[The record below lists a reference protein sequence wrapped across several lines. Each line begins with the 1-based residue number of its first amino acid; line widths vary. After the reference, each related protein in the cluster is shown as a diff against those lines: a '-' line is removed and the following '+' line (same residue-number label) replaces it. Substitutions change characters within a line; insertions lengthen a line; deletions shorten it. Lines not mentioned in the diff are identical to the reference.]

1 MMNRVMALLW
11 RATYLRYLAASI
23 VALGVDVSLFL
34 VLQASGMP
42 IALLSALSYSAGIL
56 MHWLI
61 SSRLV
66 FAGELRDVGIDRARQ
81 QALFLLSAFAG
92 LLITVA
98 IVSLAVQFG
107 LDARLAL
114 PPAPTTGP
122 PPMKRKPPRSR
133 CTPGAMNARRWKS
146 RSATR
151 GSWTTP

>member
-1 MMNRVMALLW
+1 MMNRVMAMLW
-11 RATYLRYLAASI
+11 RATYLRYLAASV

-42 IALLSALSYSAGIL
+42 VALLSALSYSAGIL
-56 MHWLI
+56 VHWLI

-66 FAGELRDVGIDRARQ
+66 FAGDLRAIGIDRARQ

-107 LDARLAL
+107 LDARLAKL
-114 PPAPTTGP
+114 VAVAA
-122 PPMKRKPPRSR
+122 SFQ
-133 CTPGAMNARRWKS
+133 
-146 RSATR
+146 ATYLLR
-151 GSWTTP
+151 AKIVFA

>member
-11 RATYLRYLAASI
+11 RATYLRYLAASV

-42 IALLSALSYSAGIL
+42 VALLSALSYSAGIL
-56 MHWLI
+56 VHWLI

-66 FAGELRDVGIDRARQ
+66 FAGDLRAIGIDRARQ

-107 LDARLAL
+107 LDARLAKL
-114 PPAPTTGP
+114 VAVAA
-122 PPMKRKPPRSR
+122 SFQ
-133 CTPGAMNARRWKS
+133 
-146 RSATR
+146 ATYLLR
-151 GSWTTP
+151 AKIVFA

>member
-11 RATYLRYLAASI
+11 RATYLRYLAASA

-34 VLQASGMP
+34 ALQASGMP
-42 IALLSALSYSAGIL
+42 VALLSALSYSAGIL
-56 MHWLI
+56 VHWLI

-66 FAGELRDVGIDRARQ
+66 FAGDLRAIGIDRARQ

-107 LDARLAL
+107 LDARLAKL
-114 PPAPTTGP
+114 VAVAA
-122 PPMKRKPPRSR
+122 SFQ
-133 CTPGAMNARRWKS
+133 
-146 RSATR
+146 ATYLLR
-151 GSWTTP
+151 AKIVFA

>member
-1 MMNRVMALLW
+1 MALLW
-11 RATYLRYLAASI
+11 RATYLRYLAASV

-34 VLQASGMP
+34 ALQASGMP
-42 IALLSALSYSAGIL
+42 IALLSALSYSVGIL

-66 FAGELRDVGIDRARQ
+66 FAGDLRDVGIERARQ

-107 LDARLAL
+107 IDARLAKL
-114 PPAPTTGP
+114 IAVAA
-122 PPMKRKPPRSR
+122 SFQ
-133 CTPGAMNARRWKS
+133 
-146 RSATR
+146 ATYLLR
-151 GSWTTP
+151 AKIVFA

>member
-1 MMNRVMALLW
+1 MNRVMALLW
-11 RATYLRYLAASI
+11 RATYLRYLAASV
-23 VALGVDVSLFL
+23 VALGVDFSLFL
-34 VLQASGMP
+34 ALQAIGMP
-42 IALLSALSYSAGIL
+42 IALLSALSYSAGIV

-107 LDARLAL
+107 LDARLAKL
-114 PPAPTTGP
+114 IAVAA
-122 PPMKRKPPRSR
+122 SFQ
-133 CTPGAMNARRWKS
+133 
-146 RSATR
+146 ATYLLR
-151 GSWTTP
+151 AKIVFA

>member
-11 RATYLRYLAASI
+11 RATYLRYLAAS
-23 VALGVDVSLFL
+23 VLALAVDFSLFL
-34 VLQASGMP
+34 ALRATGMP

-56 MHWLI
+56 VHWLI

-66 FAGELRDVGIDRARQ
+66 FAGELRDIGIDRARQ

-107 LDARLAL
+107 IDARLAKL
-114 PPAPTTGP
+114 VAVAA
-122 PPMKRKPPRSR
+122 SFQ
-133 CTPGAMNARRWKS
+133 
-146 RSATR
+146 ATYLLR
-151 GSWTTP
+151 AKIVFA

>member
-1 MMNRVMALLW
+1 MNRVIALLW
-11 RATYLRYLAASI
+11 RATYLRYLAASV

-34 VLQASGMP
+34 ALQTTSMP
-42 IALLSALSYSAGIL
+42 IALLSALSYSAGVL

-107 LDARLAL
+107 LDARLAKL
-114 PPAPTTGP
+114 VAVAVSFQATYLL
-122 PPMKRKPPRSR
+122 RSKIVF
-133 CTPGAMNARRWKS
+133 A
-146 RSATR
+146 
-151 GSWTTP
+151 

>member
-11 RATYLRYLAASI
+11 RATYLRYLAASV
-23 VALGVDVSLFL
+23 VALGVDFSLF
-34 VLQASGMP
+34 VALQPTGMP

-56 MHWLI
+56 VHWLI

-66 FAGELRDVGIDRARQ
+66 FAGELRAIGIDRARQ

-107 LDARLAL
+107 IDPRLAKL
-114 PPAPTTGP
+114 VAVAA
-122 PPMKRKPPRSR
+122 SFQ
-133 CTPGAMNARRWKS
+133 
-146 RSATR
+146 ATYLLR
-151 GSWTTP
+151 AKIVFA

>member
-1 MMNRVMALLW
+1 MNRVIALLW
-11 RATYLRYLAASI
+11 RATYLRYLAASV

-34 VLQASGMP
+34 ALQTTSMP
-42 IALLSALSYSAGIL
+42 IALLSALSYSAGVL

-107 LDARLAL
+107 LDARLAKL
-114 PPAPTTGP
+114 VAVAV
-122 PPMKRKPPRSR
+122 SFQ
-133 CTPGAMNARRWKS
+133 
-146 RSATR
+146 ATYLLR
-151 GSWTTP
+151 AKIVFA

>member
-11 RATYLRYLAASI
+11 RATYLRYLAASV
-23 VALGVDVSLFL
+23 VALGVDFSLFL
-34 VLQASGMP
+34 ALRATGMP

-56 MHWLI
+56 VHWLI

-66 FAGELRDVGIDRARQ
+66 FAGELRAIGIDRARQ

-107 LDARLAL
+107 IDPRLAKL
-114 PPAPTTGP
+114 VAVAA
-122 PPMKRKPPRSR
+122 SFQ
-133 CTPGAMNARRWKS
+133 
-146 RSATR
+146 ATYLLR
-151 GSWTTP
+151 AKIVFA

>member
-11 RATYLRYLAASI
+11 RATYLRYLAASV
-23 VALGVDVSLFL
+23 VALGVDFSLF
-34 VLQASGMP
+34 VALQPTGMP

-56 MHWLI
+56 VHWLI

-66 FAGELRDVGIDRARQ
+66 FSGELRDVGIDRARQ

-107 LDARLAL
+107 IDARLAKL
-114 PPAPTTGP
+114 VAV
-122 PPMKRKPPRSR
+122 
-133 CTPGAMNARRWKS
+133 
-146 RSATR
+146 ATSFQATYLLR
-151 GSWTTP
+151 AKIVFA

>member
-1 MMNRVMALLW
+1 MALLW
-11 RATYLRYLAASI
+11 RATYLRYLAASV
-23 VALGVDVSLFL
+23 VALGVDVSMFL
-34 VLQASGMP
+34 ALQASGMP

-107 LDARLAL
+107 LDARLAKL
-114 PPAPTTGP
+114 IAVAASFQVTYLLRA
-122 PPMKRKPPRSR
+122 KIVF
-133 CTPGAMNARRWKS
+133 A
-146 RSATR
+146 
-151 GSWTTP
+151 

>member
-1 MMNRVMALLW
+1 MNRVMALLW
-11 RATYLRYLAASI
+11 RATYLRYLAASV

-42 IALLSALSYSAGIL
+42 VALLSALSYSAGIL
-56 MHWLI
+56 VHWLI

-66 FAGELRDVGIDRARQ
+66 FAGDLRAIGIDRARQ

-107 LDARLAL
+107 LDARLAKL
-114 PPAPTTGP
+114 VAVAA
-122 PPMKRKPPRSR
+122 SFQ
-133 CTPGAMNARRWKS
+133 
-146 RSATR
+146 ATYLLR
-151 GSWTTP
+151 AKIVFA

>member
-11 RATYLRYLAASI
+11 RATYLRYLAASV
-23 VALGVDVSLFL
+23 VALGVDFSLF
-34 VLQASGMP
+34 VALQPTGMP

-56 MHWLI
+56 VHWLI

-107 LDARLAL
+107 IDARLAKL
-114 PPAPTTGP
+114 VAV
-122 PPMKRKPPRSR
+122 
-133 CTPGAMNARRWKS
+133 
-146 RSATR
+146 ATSFQATYLLR
-151 GSWTTP
+151 AKIVFA

>member
-1 MMNRVMALLW
+1 MNRVMALLW
-11 RATYLRYLAASI
+11 RATYLRYLAASV
-23 VALGVDVSLFL
+23 VALGVDFSLFL
-34 VLQASGMP
+34 ALQASGMP

-107 LDARLAL
+107 LDARLAKL
-114 PPAPTTGP
+114 IAVPA
-122 PPMKRKPPRSR
+122 SFQ
-133 CTPGAMNARRWKS
+133 
-146 RSATR
+146 ATYLLR
-151 GSWTTP
+151 AKIVFA